1 MVIRWK
7 FMVLTLVGL
16 VVGVL
21 ATLVIFLSHYDF
33 NHLKPEIAG
42 RVKAATGRELM
53 IGGDIGLKVGFS
65 PALTMDDVS
74 LQNAPWGSRPE
85 MLRIKRLELQVALL
99 PLVLGRAEVKRL
111 ALVEPVF
118 LVETDPAGRSNL
130 TFEELA
136 GASSSLQESDRP
148 GPEKATA
155 SLSIEELEIV
165 KGHVTYQD
173 GQTGKTFTMAVDHLT
188 AVAPVPDG
196 AITMRGNGAANG
208 VDFAV
213 SGTVG
218 SLAALLGR
226 DRLWPV
232 NLAALVAGVTIKL
245 EGELRDA
252 LRTGEYA
259 FNLEAS
265 GPSAA
270 DVIRLVKGG
279 TGPEL
284 GPFKVLAKL
293 VGQKQNLA
301 VDSFDV
307 EVGLEELVAWRFT
320 GHVKDLPARRGA
332 EIAFR
337 VFGKDLSL
345 VGRLA
350 HRPVPIQGRFEVSGQ
365 VSDAAEQVYRFS
377 GLKVTA
383 GDNDLA
389 GALQLDVRAERPAI
403 TGALSSNK
411 LDLRPFMA
419 GAKDGTPTAAS
430 SSRTESAGRVFSS
443 EPLSL
448 AWLQKLNANLQFEAR
463 QLLTPRLA
471 IHNLAASLVL
481 EDGALTL
488 TPLKAGLGGGSLNG
502 RLALRPRGRA
512 VEGEAVVKAGQVDVD
527 LVARELGLA
536 ERPGGKLDLDCD
548 LRGAGGSV
556 AELMAGLNGKALLVM
571 SKGRINNK
579 YLDLLGADV
588 SRSLLR
594 LLKPLSHETSHVET
608 NCLVSGFEIRGGMA
622 QTTALVLDTNH
633 TTVVGEGSI
642 NLKTEELDL
651 SFKPSPKEGIG
662 LSGFGKIS
670 LSLGELARPFKLGG
684 TLAKP
689 AMVLDLTQAVVSIGK
704 TVGGAVLFGPAAI
717 SAFLAG
723 SRPSEENACL
733 AAVEASKKGVR
744 TPGGKMEQ
752 LEDAA
757 RKAVDATGDTVKK
770 MFGR

>member
-1 MVIRWK
+1 MAIRWK
-7 FMVLTLVGL
+7 SLVIALVGL
-16 VVGVL
+16 AVGVL
-21 ATLVIFLSHYDF
+21 ATLAVFVSHYDF
-33 NHLKPEIAG
+33 NHFKPEIAG
-42 RVKAATGRELM
+42 RVKAATGRELL
-53 IGGDIGLKVGFS
+53 IGGDIGLQVGFS
-65 PALTMDDVS
+65 PALTMDNVS
-74 LQNAPWGSRPE
+74 LRNAPWGSRPE
-85 MLRIKRLELQVALL
+85 MIRIKRLELQVALL
-99 PLVLGRAEVKRL
+99 ALVFGRAEVKRL
-111 ALVEPVF
+111 ALVEPDI
-118 LVETDPAGRSNL
+118 LIETDPGGRSNL
-130 TFEELA
+130 TSEELPVV
-136 GASSSLQESDRP
+136 SSPLPESDRP
-148 GPEKATA
+148 APENATA
-155 SLSIEELEIV
+155 GLSIGELEIL

-173 GQTGKTFTMAVDHLT
+173 GQTGKTYTMAVDHLT
-188 AVAPVPDG
+188 ALAPVPDG
-196 AITMRGNGAANG
+196 AITMRSNGAANG
-208 VDFAV
+208 VAFAV

-218 SLAALLGR
+218 SLPALLGR
-226 DRLWPV
+226 DRPWPV
-232 NLAALVAGVTIKL
+232 NLAALVAGVTINL
-245 EGELRDA
+245 EGEVRDA
-252 LRTGEYA
+252 LRAGEYT
-259 FNLEAS
+259 FKLEAS

-270 DVIRLVKGG
+270 DVIRLIKGG

-293 VGQKQNLA
+293 VGQKKSLA
-301 VDSFDV
+301 VDSFEV

-332 EIAFR
+332 DIAFR

-350 HRPVPIQGRFEVSGQ
+350 HRPVPIQGPFEVSGQ

-389 GALQLDVRAERPAI
+389 GSLQLDLGAERPGI
-403 TGALSSNK
+403 TGTLSSNK

-430 SSRTESAGRVFSS
+430 SSRTESAGRVFSR

-448 AWLQKLNANLQFEAR
+448 AGLQKLNANLQFEAR
-463 QLLTPRLA
+463 QLLTPRLS
-471 IHNLAASLVL
+471 IHQLAVSLML

-488 TPLKAGLGGGSLNG
+488 NPLKAGLGGGSLNG
-502 RLALRPRGRA
+502 RLALRPRGKA
-512 VEGEAVVKAGQVDVD
+512 VAGEVVVKAGQVDVD

-556 AELMAGLNGKALLVM
+556 AELMAGLNGKTLLVM

-594 LLKPLSHETSHVET
+594 LFNPFSHPTSHVEI

-622 QTTALVLDTNH
+622 QSTALVLDTNH

-662 LSGFGKIS
+662 IGGVGKIS

-689 AMVLDLTQAVVSIGK
+689 AMVFDLTQAVVSLGK
-704 TVGGAVLFGPAAI
+704 AVGGAVLFGPAAI

-723 SRPSEENACL
+723 SRPSEGNACL

-744 TPGGKMEQ
+744 TSGGKMEQ

-757 RKAVDATGDTVKK
+757 RKAVDAAGDTLKK